1 MLKSK
6 LGKRTYADLTLNMT
20 AAEMRDR
27 VTQTIDR
34 NRNRYKALVKIT
46 DSIRANIEKQRG
58 DREVI
63 SQLTQQ
69 ARREFESYFNKQLPD
84 EVEFVETNNQQ
95 EAIKT

>member
-6 LGKRTYADLTLNMT
+6 LGKRTYADLTLDMS

-34 NRNRYKALVKIT
+34 NRNRFKALVKIT

-69 ARREFESYFNKQLPD
+69 ARREFETYFNKQLP
-84 EVEFVETNNQQ
+84 EVEFLETNNEQ
-95 EAIKT
+95 EVIKI